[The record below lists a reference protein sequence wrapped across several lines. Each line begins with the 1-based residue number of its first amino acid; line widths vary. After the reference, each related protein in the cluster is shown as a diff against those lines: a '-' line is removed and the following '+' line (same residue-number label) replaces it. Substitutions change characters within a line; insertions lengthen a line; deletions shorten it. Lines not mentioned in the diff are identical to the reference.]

1 MVESGSTVAKTNLQ
15 EQEQAMALYRDGAID
30 RQALL
35 ETLNF
40 PNYKEI
46 IERVG
51 ETQLDQALQ
60 IMIQAGLPEEEAM
73 ALKQVL
79 MQPQQGPQ
87 GQTSSSKPQPRP
99 GTPRAKQGAMQNG

>member
-1 MVESGSTVAKTNLQ
+1 MQ
-15 EQEQAMALYRDGAID
+15 QQEQAMALYRDGAID

-40 PNYKEI
+40 PNYKEV

-60 IMIQAGLPEEEAM
+60 ILVQAGMPEENAM
-73 ALKQVL
+73 ALKNVL
-79 MQPQQGPQ
+79 MEPQEGNRPQQGQSQ
-87 GQTSSSKPQPRP
+87 GPKP
-99 GTPRAKQGAMQNG
+99 GTPRAQQGGM